1 MDPIA
6 LGGVAIVLL
15 IKESGVPIP
24 VPGDLIVI
32 GTGAALAGDPALAA
46 GGLVLILLVG
56 YLGGSVQF
64 LLMRGA
70 VRRPLLAMV
79 SRLGVPRD
87 RVDGLAARLR
97 RTGFRGVAVARMTP
111 GVRVGAIAACGLAAL
126 PFGAFVGGL
135 VVGNGVFVTG
145 HFALGYLLGA
155 SAGQLL
161 AGLGGLAAILA
172 GLVAL
177 AVAGAIGW
185 VLSRRRRGGEAQSA
199 FGAWADAACPACLM
213 VPVFGLSS
221 EGDRPGR
228 AA

>member
-56 YLGGSVQF
+56 YVGGSAQF

-79 SRLGVPRD
+79 TRLGIPRD

-97 RTGFRGVAVARMTP
+97 QTGFRGVAVARMTP

-155 SAGQLL
+155 SAGELL
-161 AGLGGLAAILA
+161 AGLGGLAAILV
-172 GLVAL
+172 GLIAL

-185 VLSRRRRGGEAQSA
+185 ILSRRRRGGEGQLA
-199 FGAWADAACPACLM
+199 FGAWADAACPACLT
-213 VPVFGLSS
+213 VPVFGLSG